1 MNAELD
7 EVVVLDVS
15 DDALELAA
23 GAARCAGGALSEL
36 PPTHFLNRSWC

>member
-1 MNAELD
+1 MNIELD

-23 GAARCAGGALSEL
+23 VGALGRESAS
-36 PPTHFLNRSWC
+36 TMFCCWF